1 MKSFSYFLVMVTGI
15 SFISFNGIYINAQKL
30 MSDLPVFGAQV
41 FIEPGQT
48 SGDID
53 TWFRMLKENE

>member
-1 MKSFSYFLVMVTGI
+1 MVTGI